1 MTHWKKVVLMMKTH
15 ECIIS
20 GRRPSLLVKSKEM
33 VEKGYFVEG
42 EACMLEAESVPEPDN
57 DEAVMYE

>member
-1 MTHWKKVVLMMKTH
+1 MMKTH
-15 ECIIS
+15 ECIIL
-20 GRRPSLLVKSKEM
+20 GHQPSLLVKSKEM

-42 EACMLEAESVPEPDN
+42 EARTLEAESVPELDN